1 MKPKRM
7 FVTRIVALILTFSV
21 ITLSL
26 CAANPTPEQVDALT
40 KLLFLDIR
48 SNNIE
53 RAKARIKAGANVNA
67 MDDGES
73 CLMYAVKYGS
83 KELVDML
90 IKAGADVNAKDDYSG
105 GTVLM
110 YALIGKPGNIG
121 NIANKDVVD
130 IVKLLV
136 GAGANVN
143 ARDDDG
149 NAVLVYAVIRGYEYD
164 CYIDIVELL
173 IKAGADVNAKNND
186 GNSVLSSR
194 PLKTYFEYLLKAYG
208 AKE

>member
-110 YALIGKPGNIG
+110 YALIGKPGNI
-121 NIANKDVVD
+121 ANKDVVD

>member
-1 MKPKRM
+1 MKARIM
-7 FVTRIVALILTFSV
+7 FVRRCIAFVLVFNV
-21 ITLSL
+21 IAISL
-26 CAANPTPEQVDALT
+26 CADNPTPEQVDALT

-83 KELVDML
+83 KALVDML
-90 IKAGADVNAKDDYSG
+90 IKAGADVNAKNDYPG
-105 GTVLM
+105 QTVLI
-110 YALIGKPGNIG
+110 YALLSTN
-121 NIANKDVVD
+121 ADVVD

-136 GAGANVN
+136 EAGANVN

-149 NAVLVYAVIRGYEYD
+149 NAVLVYAVTRGYD

>member
-1 MKPKRM
+1 MKARIM
-7 FVTRIVALILTFSV
+7 FVRRCIAFVLVFNV
-21 ITLSL
+21 IAISL
-26 CAANPTPEQVDALT
+26 CADNPTPEQVDALT

-90 IKAGADVNAKDDYSG
+90 IKAGADVNAKNDYPG
-105 GTVLM
+105 QTVLI
-110 YALIGKPGNIG
+110 YALLSTN
-121 NIANKDVVD
+121 ADVVD

-136 GAGANVN
+136 EAGANVN

-149 NAVLVYAVIRGYEYD
+149 NAVLVYAVTRGYD

-194 PLKTYFEYLLKAYG
+194 PLKTYFEHLLKAYG

>member
-26 CAANPTPEQVDALT
+26 CAANPAPEQVDALT

-90 IKAGADVNAKDDYSG
+90 IKAGADVNAKNDYPG
-105 GTVLM
+105 QTVLI
-110 YALIGKPGNIG
+110 YALLSTN
-121 NIANKDVVD
+121 ADVVD

-136 GAGANVN
+136 EAGANVN

-149 NAVLVYAVIRGYEYD
+149 NAVLVYAVTRGYD